1 MTTIP
6 QRELRND
13 ISAILRRAEAGETF
27 AITVNGR
34 RVAQLGPLPEDQ
46 QRATL
51 AEIIASTPVDDRWA
65 DEVHALREED
75 RAAAEDDR

>member
-1 MTTIP
+1 MTTIA

-13 ISAILRRAEAGETF
+13 VSAILRRAEAGETF

-34 RVAQLGPLPEDQ
+34 RVAQLGPLTEQ
-46 QRATL
+46 RRRATL
-51 AEIIASTPVDDRWA
+51 AEIIACTPVDDHWA
-65 DEVHALREED
+65 GEALALREED